1 MILTAEQEMIRD
13 SIRAFAQERLAPFA
27 AEWDRDHTFPRD
39 ALNELAGLGAL
50 GMVVPEEWGG
60 AGMDYMSL
68 VLALEEIA
76 AGDGATSTIVSV
88 QNSLPCGI
96 LNRFGND
103 AQKEAWLKP
112 LARGEKLG
120 CFCLTEPHVGSDAAA
135 IRSTAVRDGNEWV
148 LNGVK
153 QFITTGKHAD
163 VAIVFAV
170 TDKAAGKKGITCF
183 LVPAN
188 APGYQV
194 GRIEEKMGQ
203 KASDTT
209 QILFENCR
217 IPADSV
223 IGAEGEG
230 YRIALANLEAGRIGI
245 AAQCLGMARAA
256 LEAAVKYA
264 QERESFGKPI
274 FEHQAVNFR
283 LADMATQ
290 LEAARQ
296 LVWHAASLK
305 DAGRPCLKE
314 ASMAKLFASEM
325 AERDAVG
332 GLRHSRSWHATM
344 NAITESES
352 PVIAVLQGGVIGGG
366 LELALA
372 AHYRVAADVRGSLE
386 AIVEAISKLK
396 SDRVSARV
404 IHSGVGEVTEND
416 VVLAAASN
424 AIILGFHVRAMPGI
438 NRLAKQKGVDLR
450 LCSIIYD
457 LLQQVEDAMR
467 GQLQPESRETPLGS
481 AEIIQIFEISKA
493 GKICG
498 CRVTSG
504 VIRVNAKAKV
514 YRDKELIY
522 HGHVASLKHFKN
534 DVREIKSGLECGI
547 RLDNF
552 EDFEVHDII
561 EAFDLVQ
568 VAPQL

>member
-1 MILTAEQEMIRD
+1 MILTDEQELIRD
-13 SIRAFAQERLAPFA
+13 SMRAFAQERLAPFA
-27 AEWDRDHTFPRD
+27 AEWDRNHTFPRE
-39 ALNELAGLGAL
+39 ALNELAALGAL
-50 GMVVPEEWGG
+50 GMVVPEEWDG

-68 VLALEEIA
+68 VLTLEEIA

-120 CFCLTEPHVGSDAAA
+120 CFCLTEPHVGSDASA
-135 IRSTAVRDGNEWV
+135 IRTTAVRDGNEWV

-209 QILFENCR
+209 QILLENCR
-217 IPADSV
+217 IPADSM
-223 IGAEGEG
+223 IGAEGQG
-230 YRIALANLEAGRIGI
+230 YKIALANLEAGRIGI

-325 AERDAVG
+325 AERVCSDAIQVHG
-332 GLRHSRSWHATM
+332 GYGYVTDF
-344 NAITESES
+344 
-352 PVIAVLQGGVIGGG
+352 PVERIYRDVRVCQIYEGASDIQKLVIGR
-366 LELALA
+366 ALA
-372 AHYRVAADVRGSLE
+372 G
-386 AIVEAISKLK
+386 
-396 SDRVSARV
+396 
-404 IHSGVGEVTEND
+404 
-416 VVLAAASN
+416 
-424 AIILGFHVRAMPGI
+424 
-438 NRLAKQKGVDLR
+438 
-450 LCSIIYD
+450 
-457 LLQQVEDAMR
+457 
-467 GQLQPESRETPLGS
+467 
-481 AEIIQIFEISKA
+481 
-493 GKICG
+493 
-498 CRVTSG
+498 
-504 VIRVNAKAKV
+504 
-514 YRDKELIY
+514 
-522 HGHVASLKHFKN
+522 
-534 DVREIKSGLECGI
+534 
-547 RLDNF
+547 
-552 EDFEVHDII
+552 
-561 EAFDLVQ
+561 
-568 VAPQL
+568 